1 MLAPVQPD
9 ELDAVIAYLG
19 VFEGLLQPKNRSASH
34 KFIYF
39 SVKHKPFFFSHPNLL
54 ERIISNKII
63 QFKNTSGIIACNNSA
78 GIKKSPILA
87 RNGWALVQ
95 LGMDFKLLDLALDSV
110 MLMFNQY

>member
-39 SVKHKPFFFSHPNLL
+39 SVKHKPGFFHIQVYWRELFLIKSSNLY
-54 ERIISNKII
+54 
-63 QFKNTSGIIACNNSA
+63 TSGIIACN
-78 GIKKSPILA
+78 
-87 RNGWALVQ
+87 
-95 LGMDFKLLDLALDSV
+95 
-110 MLMFNQY
+110 